1 MEEKRPL
8 GAEIRLT
15 SNAIKNYIDRYMN
28 ERFAIEITGVECMT
42 LAYIFRHEGKPI
54 VAADL
59 MRRFGVSKATISQT
73 LSGLSKKGFVRQKT
87 SKVDGRIKI
96 ISLTKK
102 GKDLKIRFDK
112 LFKKI
117 NASIVDNFSEE
128 EKTELYRL
136 LKKIQSNVGYVEMNE
151 DGRSNEKDD

>member
-28 ERFAIEITGVECMT
+28 EHFALEITGVECMT
-42 LAYIFRHEGKPI
+42 LAYIFRHEGQPV

-59 MRRFGVSKATISQT
+59 MRRFGVSKATVSQT
-73 LSGLSKKGFVRQKT
+73 LSGLTKKGFVRQKV

-117 NASIVDNFSEE
+117 NTSIVDNFTEE
-128 EKTELYRL
+128 EKSELYRL
-136 LKKIQSNVGYVEMNE
+136 LEKIQSNVGYTEMNE
-151 DGRSNEKDD
+151 DGRDNAKND

>member
-15 SNAIKNYIDRYMN
+15 SNAVKNYIDRYVS
-28 ERFAIEITGVECMT
+28 EHFAVEITGVESMT
-42 LAYIFRHEGKPI
+42 LAYIFRHEGQPI
-54 VAADL
+54 VAMDL

-73 LSGLSKKGFVRQKT
+73 LSGLSKKGFVRQKV

-102 GKDLKIRFDK
+102 GVELKVRFDK

-117 NASIVDNFSEE
+117 NASVVENFTEE
-128 EKTELYRL
+128 EKAELYRL
-136 LKKIQSNVGYVEMNE
+136 LEKVQNNVGYMEVNE
-151 DGRSNEKDD
+151 DGKDDGKND